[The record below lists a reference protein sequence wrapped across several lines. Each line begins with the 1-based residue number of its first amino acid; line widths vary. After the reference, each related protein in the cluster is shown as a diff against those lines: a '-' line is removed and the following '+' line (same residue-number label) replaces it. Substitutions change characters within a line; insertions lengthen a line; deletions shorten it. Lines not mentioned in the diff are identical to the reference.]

1 MKLAE
6 ARSSQQHVQLQAYVV
21 IVVTL
26 GTYMPCLASVVPA
39 TTGVI
44 LFPRCASN
52 HKEKVLSSLVQGR
65 QTPQRERLRLEAQ
78 RLSRSSAPLS
88 QAPEAFTSTR
98 PGWLLLFFD
107 LCLLAGILL
116 ITLYISWVYD
126 HLPAGDPAEYHSYAV
141 AFWLDTP
148 RFVSFPKEYPPLS
161 LIPFSFTLFPP
172 SETHYYWVFAGWMA
186 VIVGASYVWLAR
198 SASRDRAMI
207 YVLYLVVGATGT
219 LLMRFDLLPA
229 LVTLGALMLAERK
242 RFLWAYVL
250 LAVGVLLKIYPV
262 FLVPVLMAAQW
273 REVVPAPTDQQGA
286 SRLDWLFRLRLA
298 VGQIWRALTLKE
310 GRPGWEEAQ
319 TLRRQLKPLLVGLGT
334 FSGLIV
340 LGMSIPA
347 IFNLEGTFS
356 VLGYNLFR
364 PIQIESV
371 PATLLWLGSFLGFPV
386 TPNHSYV
393 SLNLVGPLDV
403 VLKPLSLLGLVAGT
417 LLVCRRVL
425 QGQLS
430 LGQAFVASIA
440 LVLVTNKLL
449 SPQYLMWVLPLV
461 AYVEGFDLLWLVIC
475 ALTTLIFPFIYQTRH
490 PILTVPDNP
499 AFLPTIAVRNLLLCI
514 ATLRTLRQRTEQ
526 PALAPAKAAKEF
538 NALKLAQHGPVTELT
553 PLPLEPTERPG
564 EGQPDR
570 PVPSGR

>member
-1 MKLAE
+1 M
-6 ARSSQQHVQLQAYVV
+6 
-21 IVVTL
+21 
-26 GTYMPCLASVVPA
+26 
-39 TTGVI
+39 
-44 LFPRCASN
+44 
-52 HKEKVLSSLVQGR
+52 SSLAQGK
-65 QTPQRERLRLEAQ
+65 QAEPHARLRLSAQ
-78 RLSRSSAPLS
+78 RLT
-88 QAPEAFTSTR
+88 QAPAPQGQPSEGSIPTK

-116 ITLYISWVYD
+116 MTLYVSWVYD
-126 HLPAGDPAEYHSYAV
+126 RLPAGDPAEYHSYAV
-141 AFWLDTP
+141 DFWLNTP

-172 SETHYYWVFAGWMA
+172 GGDHYYWVFAGWMA
-186 VIVGASYVWLAR
+186 LIVAASYVWLAR
-198 SASRDRAMI
+198 WVSRNKAMI
-207 YVLYLVVGATGT
+207 YALYLVVGATGT

-229 LVTLGALMLAERK
+229 LVTLAALMLAERK

-273 REVVPAPTDQQGA
+273 REVVPAPTNTTSA
-286 SRLDWLFRLRLA
+286 STLPWLQRLRLA
-298 VGQIWRALTLKE
+298 VAQIWSALTI
-310 GRPGWEEAQ
+310 RRSHPRWEETQ
-319 TLRRQLKPLLVGLGT
+319 TLRRQIKPLLVGLGT

-386 TPNHSYV
+386 SPNHSYV

-403 VLKPLSLLGLVAGT
+403 VLKPLSLLGLVVGT
-417 LLVCRRVL
+417 LIVCRRVL

-490 PILTVPDNP
+490 PILTVPANP
-499 AFLPTIAVRNLLLCI
+499 AFLPTIAVRNLLLLI
-514 ATLRTLRQRTEQ
+514 ATWRALRRHNEQ
-526 PALAPAKAAKEF
+526 PVLAPASVAKELST
-538 NALKLAQHGPVTELT
+538 LKLTHSGSLAELT
-553 PLPLEPTERPG
+553 PVPLDGPESSHEPT
-564 EGQPDR
+564 DHL
-570 PVPSGR
+570 VPFKR

>member
-1 MKLAE
+1 
-6 ARSSQQHVQLQAYVV
+6 
-21 IVVTL
+21 
-26 GTYMPCLASVVPA
+26 
-39 TTGVI
+39 
-44 LFPRCASN
+44 
-52 HKEKVLSSLVQGR
+52 LSSLVQEG
-65 QTPQRERLRLEAQ
+65 QAPQRKRLRLAAQ
-78 RLSRSSAPLS
+78 RLTHSPAPQS
-88 QAPEAFTSTR
+88 QAPSASIPAR

-116 ITLYISWVYD
+116 LTLYISWVYD

-161 LIPFSFTLFPP
+161 LIPFSFTLLPP
-172 SETHYYWVFAGWMA
+172 SDTHYYWVFAGWMA
-186 VIVGASYVWLAR
+186 FIVGASYVWLAR
-198 SASRDRAMI
+198 LVSRNRAMI
-207 YVLYLVVGATGT
+207 YTLYLVVGATGT

-250 LAVGVLLKIYPV
+250 LAVGVLLKIYPI

-273 REVVPAPTDQQGA
+273 REVVPAPTSNA
-286 SRLDWLFRLRLA
+286 AATTLPWLHRLRLA
-298 VGQIWRALTLKE
+298 VRQMWRALVA
-310 GRPGWEEAQ
+310 RRSSPDWEEAQ
-319 TLRRQLKPLLVGLGT
+319 TLRSQLKPLLVGLGA
-334 FSGLIV
+334 FSGLII

-386 TPNHSYV
+386 SPNHSYV

-403 VLKPLSLLGLVAGT
+403 VLKPLSLLGLGVGT
-417 LLVCRRVL
+417 LIVCRRL
-425 QGQLS
+425 LRGQLS

-461 AYVEGFDLLWLVIC
+461 AYVEGFDVLWLVIC

-490 PILTVPDNP
+490 PILSVPGNP
-499 AFLPTIAVRNLLLCI
+499 AFLPTIAIRNLLLLI
-514 ATLRTLRQRTEQ
+514 ATLRALRQHAEQ
-526 PALAPAKAAKEF
+526 PALAPATAAKEVT
-538 NALKLAQHGPVTELT
+538 ALKLAHSSLMTELA
-553 PLPLEPTERPG
+553 PVSREAP
-564 EGQPDR
+564 EGAHEKQAPR
-570 PVPSGR
+570 E

>member
-1 MKLAE
+1 
-6 ARSSQQHVQLQAYVV
+6 
-21 IVVTL
+21 
-26 GTYMPCLASVVPA
+26 
-39 TTGVI
+39 
-44 LFPRCASN
+44 
-52 HKEKVLSSLVQGR
+52 LSSLVQGR
-65 QTPQRERLRLEAQ
+65 QAPQRERLRLAAQ
-78 RLSRSSAPLS
+78 RFKQSLAPQS
-88 QAPEAFTSTR
+88 HAPETAAATR

-116 ITLYISWVYD
+116 LTLYISWVYD

-161 LIPFSFTLFPP
+161 LIPFSFTLLPA
-172 SETHYYWVFAGWMA
+172 SDTHYYWVFAGWMA
-186 VIVGASYVWLAR
+186 LIVGASYVWLAR
-198 SASRDRAMI
+198 SVSRNRAI
-207 YVLYLVVGATGT
+207 VYVLYLVVGATGT

-273 REVVPAPTDQQGA
+273 REVVPAPTAEPGGSA
-286 SRLDWLFRLRLA
+286 PPWLYRLRLA
-298 VGQIWRALTLKE
+298 VGQIWRALTIRR
-310 GRPGWEEAQ
+310 GHPGWEETQ
-319 TLRRQLKPLLVGLGT
+319 TLRSQVKPLLLGLGT

-340 LGMSIPA
+340 LGISIPA

-386 TPNHSYV
+386 SPNHSYV
-393 SLNLVGPLDV
+393 SLNLVGPLDA
-403 VLKPLSLLGLVAGT
+403 VLKPLSLLGLVVGT
-417 LLVCRRVL
+417 LIVCRRVL
-425 QGQLS
+425 QGHLS

-490 PILTVPDNP
+490 PILTVPGNP
-499 AFLPTIAVRNLLLCI
+499 AFLPTIAVRNLLLFI
-514 ATLRTLRQRTEQ
+514 ATLRALRRPSER
-526 PALAPAKAAKEF
+526 PALDPAKAAKEI
-538 NALKLAQHGPVTELT
+538 NALKLARTGPIAELA
-553 PLPLEPTERPG
+553 PLALEAADHSIE
-564 EGQPDR
+564 QSDR
-570 PVPSGR
+570 PMPSSR